1 MRSLGHLIACLRKY
15 RPMGAAGARLFR
27 DLKALERAGI
37 PFYFKPGVGC
47 RIKRHYYLPSI
58 NLTVPQPVCRVCT
71 DRVTHVTVNPG
82 PVAESDVDA
91 TCFTTLQRCLG
102 ERRVWRMSR
111 LIFSPAAMRL
121 NGLPGDHVAW

>member
-1 MRSLGHLIACLRKY
+1 MPAQISPDGCRRGT
-15 RPMGAAGARLFR
+15 LFR
-27 DLKALERAGI
+27 DLKALGQAGI

-47 RIKRHYYLPSI
+47 RIKRHYYLPPV
-58 NLTVPQPVCRVCT
+58 NLTVPEPVCRACA
-71 DRVTHVTVNPG
+71 DLVTHVTANPG

-91 TCFTTLQRCLG
+91 TCFTTLQRCID

-111 LIFSPAAMRL
+111 LIFSPAATRL